1 MSSPSSA
8 HVQAMSRYYG
18 LQARIYDQ
26 TRWMFLFGRRQIIA
40 DLKLK
45 NGDRVIEVGSGTGAN
60 LERIRSRVG
69 TTGEI
74 VAVDCARPM
83 IERTRA
89 RIESHGWMN
98 VQAVESEYGS
108 SPIRPGWA
116 NAVVFSYSLSM
127 IPSWTAALDCARRE
141 LAPEGR
147 IGVVDFCLSRRNVRT
162 KTFVRWMNLNR
173 VHLDRPYARE
183 LAARFEPELE
193 VTGSG
198 LAGLWS
204 YFRFVGRVQ
213 G

>member
-1 MSSPSSA
+1 
-8 HVQAMSRYYG
+8 MSRYYG

-26 TRWMFLFGRRQIIA
+26 TRWMFLFGRRQIVT
-40 DLKLK
+40 DLKLRS
-45 NGDRVIEVGSGTGAN
+45 GDRVIEVGAGTGAN
-60 LERIRSRVG
+60 LEPIRSAVG
-69 TTGEI
+69 EAGQV

-89 RIESHGWMN
+89 RIKNHRWRN
-98 VQAVESEYGS
+98 VEAVESEYGS

-116 NAVVFSYSLSM
+116 DAVVFSYSLSM
-127 IPSWTAALDCARRE
+127 IPSWTAALDCAVLE
-141 LAPEGR
+141 LAPGGR
-147 IGVVDFCLSRRNVRT
+147 IGVVDFCVSRRNVRT

-193 VTGSG
+193 ITRSG
-198 LAGLWS
+198 LGGLWS
-204 YFRFVGRVQ
+204 YFRFVGSAR